1 MFERGYTYSFLCA
14 KLQCAA
20 VLLSSFLETAMVQ
33 MLHTDENGVKH
44 SQIAPAFY
52 HTYAY
57 VSGKK
62 VGLVKPNKYVAERLA
77 SGPSNTLGLICKN
90 APMLVP
96 PKQWTSWDE
105 GGYWYTR
112 EEVMRTRN
120 SLEQRVYLKEASEAG
135 QLHEIYCGLDILG
148 ETCWTIN
155 RKVFEVAL
163 NVWNSGEAIADIPL
177 PPSELQYP
185 EQPKAASWDVKAR
198 IDWIQECRTMSRTMQ
213 NAHSLRCDLNYKLEV
228 ARAVSPFIISL
239 IFSSWESD
247 CISRTV
253 SISAEGHILFHLIS
267 TI

>member
-1 MFERGYTYSFLCA
+1 MFERGYTYPFLCA
-14 KLQCAA
+14 KLQCSA
-20 VLLSSFLETAMVQ
+20 VLLSSFLESAMVN
-33 MLHTDENGVKH
+33 MHHTDENGKEH

-62 VGLVKPNKYVAERLA
+62 VGLIKPNKFVAERLSSA
-77 SGPSNTLGLICKN
+77 PLNALGLICKN

-112 EEVMRTRN
+112 EEVMRTKH

-135 QLHEIYCGLDILG
+135 QLQEIYCGLDILG

-155 RKVFEVAL
+155 RKIFEVAL
-163 NVWNSGEAIADIPL
+163 NVWNSGETVADIPP
-177 PPSELQYP
+177 PPSDLQYP
-185 EQPKAASWDVKAR
+185 EQPKSASWDVKAR
-198 IDWIQECRTMSRTMQ
+198 MDWIQECRTMSRFMQ

-228 ARAVSPFIISL
+228 ARAVSLFSIDL
-239 IFSSWESD
+239 IVSSWEND

-253 SISAEGHILFHLIS
+253 LISVVEHIRFHLIS